1 MLSAVNARYFLR
13 AFFMPRH
20 IDIGGC
26 LSLHFISLDG
36 VDYHVTFD
44 EAGNGSR
51 SFFLPKS
58 QKSHDMKTTSLTVS
72 SSRSHGN
79 DIFSWATIAHLYNTL
94 TFGAC
99 HCESSSDA
107 KQYTKVL
114 LIVLSGF
121 ILAGIYDAI
130 LTMEG
135 GLS

>member
-1 MLSAVNARYFLR
+1 
-13 AFFMPRH
+13 
-20 IDIGGC
+20 
-26 LSLHFISLDG
+26 
-36 VDYHVTFD
+36 
-44 EAGNGSR
+44 
-51 SFFLPKS
+51 
-58 QKSHDMKTTSLTVS
+58 MKTTSLTVS

-79 DIFSWATIAHLYNTL
+79 DIFAWATIAHLYNTL
-94 TFGAC
+94 TFGVC

-121 ILAGIYDAI
+121 ILAGLYDAI